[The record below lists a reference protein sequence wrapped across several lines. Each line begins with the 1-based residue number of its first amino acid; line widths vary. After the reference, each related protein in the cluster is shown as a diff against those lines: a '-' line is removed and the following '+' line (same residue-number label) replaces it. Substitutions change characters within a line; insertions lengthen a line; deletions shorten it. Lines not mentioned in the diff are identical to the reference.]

1 MAIRANCAIL
11 LYVFKYPSTLTRPNA
26 PLSEHY
32 AMIKVENLN
41 NRFGKIVTSNDVNC
55 HFEKKQVTV
64 ILGGSGSGK
73 STLLK
78 QIVGLSKPDS
88 GRILFEGEDITKL
101 DKKGLY
107 AVRRKM
113 GMLFQGSALFNSLNI
128 FENIAFPLREH
139 TKLSES
145 VIKTMITIKLEM
157 VGLRGIEHML
167 PSQLSGG
174 MLKRVGLARAIILD
188 PKVVF
193 YDEPTSGLD
202 PISSGVI
209 DKLILDLSRK
219 LGVTSIVVSHDITS
233 SLKIADKII
242 IIFYGNIIAQGTP
255 EEIKNSDDPK
265 VQRWQNRLN
274 PLQKIIADGC
284 HINRNIKAIIEKP
297 NMHIEGLNQFYMENS
312 PKCLGYT
319 YQGWAIK

>member
-1 MAIRANCAIL
+1 
-11 LYVFKYPSTLTRPNA
+11 
-26 PLSEHY
+26 
-32 AMIKVENLN
+32 MIKVENLN
-41 NRFGKIVTSNDVNC
+41 NRFGKIVTSNNVNC

-78 QIVGLSKPDS
+78 QIVGLSKPNS
-88 GRILFEGEDITKL
+88 GRILFEGEDITTL
-101 DKKGLY
+101 SKKGLY

-139 TKLSES
+139 TKLSEG

-209 DKLILDLSRK
+209 NKLILDLSRK
-219 LGVTSIVVSHDITS
+219 LGVTSVVVSHDIAS

-242 IIFYGNIIAQGTP
+242 ILFYGNIIAQGTP

-265 VQRWQNRLN
+265 VQQFITGS
-274 PLQKIIADGC
+274 PDGP
-284 HINRNIKAIIEKP
+284 IPFKLTDRD
-297 NMHIEGLNQFYMENS
+297 F
-312 PKCLGYT
+312 
-319 YQGWAIK
+319 